1 MEELLKRQSVLLE
14 RLSEVGKKLHRESER
29 LQWQTNGLHCKKRDL
44 WEITRAFKNGKLS
57 NYGNWRAYIKI
68 IDLKKEIEWSRER
81 LTEKE
86 RDQRKLKYY
95 FKELNRE
102 YSKLEKRIARKQ
114 SKA

>member
-1 MEELLKRQSVLLE
+1 MEELLKRQSELLG

-44 WEITRAFKNGKLS
+44 WEATRDAENDELS
-57 NYGNWRAYIKI
+57 SYENWRANIKA

-81 LTEKE
+81 LTEME
-86 RDQRKLKYY
+86 RDQRKLKDY